1 MVDEVEVITEEEMK
15 KIVDEVEVM
24 MEEVMVSLEF
34 I

>member
-1 MVDEVEVITEEEMK
+1 MVDEVEVITEEEIK
-15 KIVDEVEVM
+15 KMVDEVEIM